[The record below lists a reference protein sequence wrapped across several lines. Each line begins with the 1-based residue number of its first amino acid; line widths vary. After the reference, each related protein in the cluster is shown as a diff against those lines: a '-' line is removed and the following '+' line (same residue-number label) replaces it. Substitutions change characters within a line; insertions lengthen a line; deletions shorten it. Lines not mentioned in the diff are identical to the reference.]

1 MDSYYQQNKEKLI
14 EYQKQYQNKIP
25 TSKKRLYN
33 NEYYHN
39 VRKTKVCI
47 KSVKIKNEK
56 NIKPEPVK
64 ISNEKKY
71 IIEF

>member
-33 NEYYHN
+33 IEYYHN
-39 VRKTKVCI
+39 VRKTKVYI
-47 KSVKIKNEK
+47 K
-56 NIKPEPVK
+56 PVK
-64 ISNEKKY
+64 ISNDEKY